1 MPDRNPATCL
11 IRSATRC
18 QGNVEDLLRTATK
31 TPGDTASRPALA
43 PHAGSAAHKRH
54 TRIEKI
60 AESLIKEYG
69 DQKLVAALLQELIT
83 SNNDAEVQL
92 TFEKPLSKKSNH
104 RGKQGNR
111 GGNSR
116 GKSRT
121 RFDGKNNKR
130 RGNDKNNQFDRN
142 KGKNNKPNKQRSKKQ
157 FSGRTFA
164 EHSK

>member
-1 MPDRNPATCL
+1 
-11 IRSATRC
+11 
-18 QGNVEDLLRTATK
+18 
-31 TPGDTASRPALA
+31 
-43 PHAGSAAHKRH
+43 
-54 TRIEKI
+54 I

-142 KGKNNKPNKQRSKKQ
+142 KGKNN
-157 FSGRTFA
+157 
-164 EHSK
+164 